1 MAEVEVQFVEDIV
14 KSLVDNPDAV
24 RLSRTLDMKGVLLD
38 LEVDP
43 QDLGKVIGKKGMTI
57 NAIRSL
63 LRVLGMKHDAR
74 FSLKVNDGNEHHPYV
89 VTSDESRANNDSV
102 EEVATVEIVEDTM
115 QDDNVEEAS
124 SHIDQGLEN
133 LKNKAKA
140 DLGDLDDDF

>member
-1 MAEVEVQFVEDIV
+1 MAEVEVKFVEDIV

-63 LRVLGMKHDAR
+63 LRVLGVKYDAR
-74 FSLKVNDGNEHHPYV
+74 FSLKVNDGGEHTPY
-89 VTSDESRANNDSV
+89 SSNNDSNNENSSGSDDVSDTPV
-102 EEVATVEIVEDTM
+102 EEKEVVESV
-115 QDDNVEEAS
+115 
-124 SHIDQGLEN
+124 HIDQGLES
-133 LKNKAKA
+133 LKNSAKA

>member
-63 LRVLGMKHDAR
+63 LRVLGVKHDAR
-74 FSLKVNDGNEHHPYV
+74 FSLKVNDGNEHQPYV
-89 VTSDESRANNDSV
+89 ARDNSNDESSSYTVDSSINEDVSSGDSAV
-102 EEVATVEIVEDTM
+102 EEQSA
-115 QDDNVEEAS
+115 
-124 SHIDQGLEN
+124 HIDQSLEN

>member
-63 LRVLGMKHDAR
+63 LRVLGVKHDAR
-74 FSLKVNDGNEHHPYV
+74 FSLKVNDGNEHQPYV
-89 VTSDESRANNDSV
+89 SRDNSNDESSSYTVDSSINEDVSSGDSAV
-102 EEVATVEIVEDTM
+102 EEQSA
-115 QDDNVEEAS
+115 
-124 SHIDQGLEN
+124 HIDQGLEN

>member
-63 LRVLGMKHDAR
+63 LRVLGVKHDAR
-74 FSLKVNDGNEHHPYV
+74 FSLKVNDGNEHQPYV
-89 VTSDESRANNDSV
+89 ARDNSNDESSSYTVDSSINEDVSSGDSAV
-102 EEVATVEIVEDTM
+102 EEQSA
-115 QDDNVEEAS
+115 
-124 SHIDQGLEN
+124 HIDQGLEN

>member
-63 LRVLGMKHDAR
+63 LRVLGVKHDAR
-74 FSLKVNDGNEHHPYV
+74 FSLKVNDGNEHQPYV
-89 VTSDESRANNDSV
+89 ARDNSSRENKDSSDSSESSVDENTSSDDSGA
-102 EEVATVEIVEDTM
+102 EEQSVY
-115 QDDNVEEAS
+115 
-124 SHIDQGLEN
+124 IDQSLEN